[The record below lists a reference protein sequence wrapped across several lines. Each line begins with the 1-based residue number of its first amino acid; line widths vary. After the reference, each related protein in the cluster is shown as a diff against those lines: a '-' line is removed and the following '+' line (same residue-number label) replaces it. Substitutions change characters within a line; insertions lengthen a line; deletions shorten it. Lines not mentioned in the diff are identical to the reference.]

1 MRGAPSFRALAF
13 LLAGVTAASAV
24 AVGLAPTAASAATP
38 RTVEVLVVP
47 EYAGVHLTV
56 DGIPV
61 VTGPGGTQ
69 TIVDPDLGGAASH
82 VVLPQQQ
89 LSRTLRVATDR
100 VTVDPNHGPFSRRLI
115 VELDADSAVTLHLV
129 SPQRMAVPPGE
140 VQRVTLSDSLG
151 GTIQIGASEL
161 RSPVWLPSSRPSSAP
176 SGVDNRLVTFSVQSV
191 MVDGSNI
198 VNSGQLRFAA
208 NRSLT
213 WTVPVILRSLTVV
226 GNDLLAGSPAGTS
239 AQITYPNGFR
249 RTVAFGPHHRVTLSN
264 LPRGSYGVKV
274 LGGVLPLASTVRLSR
289 NQTDVEIVVTAGD
302 VADLAGIALIILAL
316 VVAAG
321 VLGRRRRLV
330 AARNEFEAGSHG
342 AHGGANVAVS

>member
-115 VELDADSAVTLHLV
+115 VELDADTAVTLHLV

-302 VADLAGIALIILAL
+302 VADLAGIALDHPRLGGGCRS
-316 VVAAG
+316 AG
-321 VLGRRRRLV
+321 PST
-330 AARNEFEAGSHG
+330 AT
-342 AHGGANVAVS
+342 GGCTK